1 MTAHRPYTVMKDSC
15 VAWLGKVP
23 THWEVLPFFTCADE
37 VSTPN
42 TGLKENNLLSLS
54 YGRIIRK
61 DINRLE
67 GLTPASFEGYNI
79 IEAND
84 IVFRFTDLQNDQVSL
99 RSAISLERGIITSA
113 YVTVRPKSTPR
124 FFNYLMRA
132 YDTTKVFYGIGGG
145 IRQSMK
151 FDDLK
156 RLPVALPDEQE
167 REVIADHLDRETA
180 RIDKLIV
187 RKARFI
193 ELLTEKRQALITHIV
208 TKGLNPMVKTKDSGV
223 EWLGQVPEHWSVSPI
238 KYIGRIGNGSTPSKE
253 NPLYW
258 SETGFPWLNSSVVNQ
273 EEVSEAKQFVTEL
286 ALHECHLP
294 IVEPPAILVG
304 ITGQGRT
311 RGMAAPLAFKATIN
325 QHLAFIRPEKN
336 RISVDFLLRA
346 LQMAYPHLRLDSE
359 GAGSTKG
366 AITCEQLGCFPIPL
380 PPLQEQ
386 DEITAHIE
394 IHSSRIDTLINKT
407 EYSISLLRE
416 HRTALITAAVT
427 GKIDLRENA

>member
-1 MTAHRPYTVMKDSC
+1 MTAHRPYTVMKNSG

-23 THWEVLPFFTCADE
+23 KHWEVLPFFTCADE

-180 RIDKLIV
+180 RIDKLIA

-208 TKGLNPMVKTKDSGV
+208 AKGLNPMVKTKDSGV

-273 EEVSEAKQFVTEL
+273 EEVNEAKQFVTEL

-304 ITGQGRT
+304 ITGQGKT

-325 QHLAFIRPEKN
+325 QHLAFIRPKKSL
-336 RISVDFLLRA
+336 ISVEFLLRA

-386 DEITAHIE
+386 NEITAHIE

-407 EYSISLLRE
+407 EHSISLLRE